1 MKHAGGNIAALKKA
15 AGGDLL
21 MASAGVIGAGI
32 VNAARK
38 SLPDFIIVR
47 QAITTKKD
55 FHSSSKIVMRKN
67 RDEVFSRLSK
77 GPGMI

>member
-1 MKHAGGNIAALKKA
+1 
-15 AGGDLL
+15 

-38 SLPDFIIVR
+38 SVPDFIIIR
-47 QAITTKKD
+47 QAITAKKD
-55 FHSSSKIVMRKN
+55 FHSSCKIVVRKK
-67 RDEVFSRLSK
+67 RDAVFSRLSK